1 MGANAGMKRS
11 IDGREVDEL
20 AILGNSMAWR
30 RRMLFSQEAG
40 DMVFALRTVLI

>member
-1 MGANAGMKRS
+1 MGANAGMEWS
-11 IDGREVDEL
+11 IDGRKVDEL

-40 DMVFALRTVLI
+40 DRGFSLQTVLI